1 MQMLFDSMETEQF
14 QPMEPQSPP
23 DSDMCVIVKNTFI
36 DLARPSVDATPSLR
50 RAKTFPL
57 SYDYE
62 TSEDSDATSETD
74 AFDMEDS
81 WADVI
86 NTPMTDVEDMAD
98 LMAFERYQYLEAPVL
113 ACKEQA
119 PMCSWNALPLW
130 QAMYTPQPNEALPQ
144 IAMPKFIE
152 QAPQTCMPQQPCKP
166 VAPVAEST
174 THMPSPTAQE
184 SDCGSQPQEQHRLT
198 CSRND
203 GTFEVI
209 WHVEKRWLSSESRL
223 ITSPSFLISFGS
235 GLPEASCKLVLHAQG
250 STFKKSRG
258 HGHFDIKCESVLPEA
273 SSCVSASFSIGTGL
287 KEQPA
292 RGPVLHSF
300 AESATCGLPDDEDD
314 WYLRGAV
321 NKQTKT
327 VPLRVQITPTTC
339 A

>member
-1 MQMLFDSMETEQF
+1 MMQMLFNSMETEQF
-14 QPMEPQSPP
+14 QAMEPQSPP
-23 DSDMCVIVKNTFI
+23 HCSDNDMCVIVKNTFI
-36 DLARPSVDATPSLR
+36 DLARSSGDATPSLR

-57 SYDYE
+57 CCDYE
-62 TSEDSDATSETD
+62 TSEGSDATSEID

-81 WADVI
+81 WEDVI
-86 NTPMTDVEDMAD
+86 NTPMTEVEDMAD
-98 LMAFERYQYLEAPVL
+98 LMAFERYQYLEAPLQNVVL
-113 ACKEQA
+113 ACKEPA
-119 PMCSWNALPLW
+119 PMCSWNTLPLW

-144 IAMPKFIE
+144 IAMP
-152 QAPQTCMPQQPCKP
+152 CKP

-174 THMPSPTAQE
+174 DMPSSTEQE
-184 SDCGSQPQEQHRLT
+184 SDCSNQPQEQHRLS
-198 CSRND
+198 CSHTD
-203 GTFEVI
+203 GSFEVI

-223 ITSPSFLISFGS
+223 ITSPSFVISFGS

-292 RGPVLHSF
+292 RGPVFHSF
-300 AESATCGLPDDEDD
+300 AESATCGLPTDEND

-327 VPLRVQITPTTC
+327 VPLRVQITPM
-339 A
+339 AHDE